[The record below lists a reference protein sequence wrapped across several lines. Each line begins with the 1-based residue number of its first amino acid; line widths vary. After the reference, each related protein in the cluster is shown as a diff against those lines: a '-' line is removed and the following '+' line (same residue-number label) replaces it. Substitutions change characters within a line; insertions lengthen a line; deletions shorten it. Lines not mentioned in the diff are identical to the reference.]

1 MQMALLQQK
10 LVKAARRHPPSD
22 HVPYAFEKRI
32 MARLAEVGVPDGW
45 ILWSRALWRAAIPC
59 LLLVVFSGLWSS
71 NSMNAADSVEFSQQ
85 LENAVLAEL
94 NQNLENSW

>member
-1 MQMALLQQK
+1 
-10 LVKAARRHPPSD
+10 
-22 HVPYAFEKRI
+22 
-32 MARLAEVGVPDGW
+32 MARLAEAGVPDGW

-71 NSMNAADSVEFSQQ
+71 NSMNAADTVEFSQQ
-85 LENAVLAEL
+85 LENTVLAEL